1 MASLF
6 EEMGGT
12 YRQEGDYLIPNLVLP
27 EEDAPRFG
35 KYGRQRLSYIR
46 EHKKAYYTGL
56 LLDGKLMAHL
66 NEVDEAATSRL
77 ELLTKQMAVSQGIT
91 EALKTQNQMAWV
103 GAMNNIRSAA
113 EEIIN
118 VELIHV

>member
-12 YRQEGDYLIPNLVLP
+12 YRQEGDYLIPNLALP

-35 KYGRQRLSYIR
+35 KYGRKRLSFLR

-56 LLDGKLMAHL
+56 LLDGKLTSHL
-66 NEVDEAATSRL
+66 NEIDKAATFRV
-77 ELLTKQMAVSQGIT
+77 ELLTKQMAASPGIT
-91 EALKTQNQMAWV
+91 EALKAQDQLAWV

-113 EEIIN
+113 EEMIN
-118 VELIHV
+118 AELIYA